1 MAVTYQRDDARRRIV
16 VTIVGTIS
24 SVDIVEIINRQLSEG
39 AWQYAILYDSR
50 LDASQMPIAEVRAI
64 IDYVARCI
72 SQHGPRG
79 PVAIVTPHAAN
90 CGMSRMYSS
99 LVERVNLTVDV
110 FREMEEAEEW
120 LAAQPLRS

>member
-1 MAVTYQRDDARRRIV
+1 MAVTYQKDDARRRIV
-16 VTIVGTIS
+16 VTIVGTAT

-50 LDASQMPIAEVRAI
+50 LDTSQTPTAEVRAI

-79 PVAIVTPHAAN
+79 PVAIVTPN
-90 CGMSRMYSS
+90 PVNYGMSRMYST
-99 LVERVNLTVDV
+99 LGEPVNLTVEV

-120 LAAQPLRS
+120 LAAQPLPS